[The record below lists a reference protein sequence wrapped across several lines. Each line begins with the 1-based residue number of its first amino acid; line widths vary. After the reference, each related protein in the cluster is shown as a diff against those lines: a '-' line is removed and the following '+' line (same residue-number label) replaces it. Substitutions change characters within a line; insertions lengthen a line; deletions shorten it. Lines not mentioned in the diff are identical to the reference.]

1 LADLVWEAGERFAG
15 GDQMPPK
22 APQEGD
28 GDSVARPRAESPR
41 RELEWIREFQ
51 QSRREDLRGAI
62 MAATLLACGELG
74 FNKVTV
80 EAVLER
86 YGGYRAQFYRHFA
99 NLGDCY
105 AAAYEAEAGRL
116 CDQLLRAGAA
126 QPSWRQGLSAALAEL
141 ATFVRERPQAARALL
156 VDVHIAGEPAMSMR
170 NEMFERLSRAVDSA
184 RRETESRH
192 SPPPLTSLFMVSA
205 IDATVVSTLLR
216 DQLECFADTV
226 PDLAAIVFAAYF
238 DDPAGAPG

>member
-1 LADLVWEAGERFAG
+1 MDLVWEAGGQSAG

-22 APQEGD
+22 APHEGD
-28 GDSVARPRAESPR
+28 GDEVARRRAESPPQG
-41 RELEWIREFQ
+41 ELEWIREFQ
-51 QSRREDLRGAI
+51 RSRREDLRGAI

-74 FNKVTV
+74 FGKVTV

-99 NLGDCY
+99 NLGECF

-116 CDQLLRAGAA
+116 CDQLLRAGAG
-126 QPSWRQGLSAALAEL
+126 QPTWRQGLGAALAEL
-141 ATFVRERPQAARALL
+141 ATFIGERPQAARALFI
-156 VDVHIAGEPAMSMR
+156 DVHIAGEPAMAIR
-170 NEMFERLSRAVDSA
+170 NEMFERLSRAIDSA

-205 IDATVVSTLLR
+205 IDAAVVSALLGGR
-216 DQLECFADTV
+216 PENFADAA
-226 PDLAAIVFAAYF
+226 PDLAQIVFAAYF
-238 DDPAGAPG
+238 DDPAGAS